1 MAEAA
6 RAWGTTPS
14 ALIGLPAGTVE
25 QLDLDVQLAR
35 VAPRLEAARRLGMLL
50 PGLEE
55 DGEEPEQPMVPG
67 DPFSA
72 VPSWIGDL

>member
-1 MAEAA
+1 MSEAGLAVAEAA

-35 VAPRLEAARRLGMLL
+35 VAPRLEAARRLGSLL
-50 PGLEE
+50 PAEP
-55 DGEEPEQPMVPG
+55 EEPAAAGSGPP
-67 DPFSA
+67 D
-72 VPSWIGDL
+72 WIP